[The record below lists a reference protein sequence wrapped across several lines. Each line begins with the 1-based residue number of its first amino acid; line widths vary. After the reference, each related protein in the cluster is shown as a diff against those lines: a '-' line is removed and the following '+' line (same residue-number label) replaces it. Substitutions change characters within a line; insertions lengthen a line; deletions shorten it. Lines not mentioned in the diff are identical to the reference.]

1 MNCNICLKAL
11 KKTDGPPFHKV
22 CIKRL
27 FPGLKGSPRLPIK
40 ESEFGVEARKVL
52 RSKRFSISGVQQ
64 KIGLV
69 IIDGQLELAAEGSSY
84 IAKPT
89 PRDYPRLTEVE
100 HLTMELCR
108 LHDPSVAACGLVPY
122 RTGVANCYVTRR
134 YDRDVTNG
142 DKRHQEDLQGAMG
155 IVNTDEDAKYGLS
168 YQACLDFLMQHFGP
182 RPAQHL
188 LHRLI
193 LMYYL
198 GNSDFHLKNISI
210 FPHEGGELTPIYDAI
225 NTDVYDLPDFLALDL
240 FADDREY
247 DHLYGYP
254 LGYDFLV
261 LCTEVGLE
269 YEAALS
275 FIEAL
280 VGKHDKARKLIE
292 HSMLPKKTK
301 SLFAETLDRRLRA
314 LTTIDPAKTYRTE

>member
-11 KKTDGPPFHKV
+11 KKTEGPPFHQV
-22 CIKRL
+22 CVKRL

-40 ESEFGVEARKVL
+40 ESEFGLKARKVL
-52 RSKRFSISGVQQ
+52 RSKRFSLSGVQQ

-69 IIDGQLELAAEGSSY
+69 IVDGQLQLAGEGATY

-89 PRDYPRLTEVE
+89 PRDYPRLAEVE

-122 RTGVANCYVTRR
+122 RAGVANCYVTRR
-134 YDRDVTNG
+134 YDRDMTNG
-142 DKRHQEDLQGAMG
+142 EKRHQEDLQGAMG
-155 IVNTDEDAKYGLS
+155 IPNADEDAKYGLS
-168 YQACLDFLMQHFGP
+168 YQACLVFLMQHFGLG
-182 RPAQHL
+182 PAQHL
-188 LHRLI
+188 LH
-193 LMYYL
+193 
-198 GNSDFHLKNISI
+198 HLKNISI

-247 DHLYGYP
+247 DHLFGYP

-261 LCTEVGLE
+261 LCTEVGLN

-275 FIEAL
+275 FIEGL
-280 VGKHDKARKLIE
+280 VGKHEKACRMIE
-292 HSMLPKKTK
+292 HSILPQKTR
-301 SLFAETLDRRLRA
+301 SLYTGTLDSRLRA
-314 LTTIDPAKTYRTE
+314 LATIEPAETHLIE